1 MVLCLVLRAAVGSSE
16 VPKGALLV
24 RREQAEAVPREKVHP
39 VGGHGLWPPVRH
51 RSSDGA
57 RELQVGVGSGE

>member
-1 MVLCLVLRAAVGSSE
+1 MLWAAVGSSE

-24 RREQAEAVPREKVHP
+24 RREQAEAVPREKVHL
-39 VGGHGLWPPVRH
+39 VGGHGGLWPPVGH

-57 RELQVGVGSGE
+57 RELQVGVESG